1 MNSTIIYNIIDF
13 YLISFYYYFTS
24 RIVFRKRVYI
34 NYYTLLIFVICG
46 VMFCLGKIMLCSLLI
61 IIPSFLVGFI
71 YNKYIFKMKTC
82 TSYLLSLISSFV
94 LAFIVVLFCVLFRF
108 LGISFGGNYLLFL
121 LAKMFYIGITMLITY
136 VITWKVFEKINFS
149 YRNFCYIIVV
159 GIVICLAL
167 LVMVMIMVHENKIC
181 LMLYLALI
189 TMLLLGTL
197 VVDYRE
203 KKNAAWGKRLIE
215 LYEYAKESDAV
226 ITEYRMALHES
237 NNTLLAIKG
246 MLGGNADEIRDYVD
260 NAIKKRRNI
269 TVPKDNFG
277 ALNYIPVPS
286 IRYFLS
292 GKICAMKDIG
302 SSVELFISPEVVK
315 IKDYVGMVDCW
326 NDLYIVLGV
335 VLDNVINSL
344 KEAPDKLCSI
354 QMYLENNILHFEF
367 ANTFN
372 DTANVRKIAKTGYKT
387 KNVNHGVG
395 LSLVDEV
402 LKKKK
407 YYSLETDI
415 VDNFFVQKLKIDLSK
430 IKIKIK

>member
-1 MNSTIIYNIIDF
+1 MNGTIIYNIIDF

-61 IIPSFLVGFI
+61 ILPSFLVGFI

>member
-1 MNSTIIYNIIDF
+1 MNVTIIYNIIDF

-34 NYYTLLIFVICG
+34 NYYSLLIFVICG

-82 TSYLLSLISSFV
+82 TSYLLSLVSSFV

-136 VITWKVFEKINFS
+136 VITWKVFEKITFS
-149 YRNFCYIIVV
+149 YRNFCYIIVI

-189 TMLLLGTL
+189 AMLLLGTL

-292 GKICAMKDIG
+292 GKICAIKDIG

-354 QMYLENNILHFEF
+354 QIYLESTILHFEF

-402 LKKKK
+402 LKKKE

-430 IKIKIK
+430 IKIK

>member
-1 MNSTIIYNIIDF
+1 MNGTIIYNIIDF

-24 RIVFRKRVYI
+24 RIVFRRRVYI

-61 IIPSFLVGFI
+61 ILPSFLVGFI
-71 YNKYIFKMKTC
+71 YNKYTFKMKTC

-94 LAFIVVLFCVLFRF
+94 LAFIVALFCVLFRF

-167 LVMVMIMVHENKIC
+167 LIMVMIMVHENKVC

-189 TMLLLGTL
+189 AMLLLGTL

-246 MLGGNADEIRDYVD
+246 MLGGDVDEIRDYVD

-354 QMYLENNILHFEF
+354 QMYLESTILHFEF

-415 VDNFFVQKLKIDLSK
+415 VDNFFVQKIKIDLSK
-430 IKIKIK
+430 IKIK

>member
-1 MNSTIIYNIIDF
+1 MNGTIIYNIIDF

-24 RIVFRKRVYI
+24 RKVFRKQVYI

-46 VMFCLGKIMLCSLLI
+46 VMFCLGKMMLCSLLI
-61 IIPSFLVGFI
+61 ILPSFLVGFI

-82 TSYLLSLISSFV
+82 ASYLLSLISSFV
-94 LAFIVVLFCVLFRF
+94 LAFIVALFCVLFRF

-149 YRNFCYIIVV
+149 YRNFCYIIVIGV
-159 GIVICLAL
+159 VICLAL

-189 TMLLLGTL
+189 AMLLLGTL

-246 MLGGNADEIRDYVD
+246 MLGGDVDEIRDYVD

-292 GKICAMKDIG
+292 GKICAIKDIG

-430 IKIKIK
+430 IKIK

>member
-1 MNSTIIYNIIDF
+1 MNVTIIYNIIDF
-13 YLISFYYYFTS
+13 YLISFYYYFTN

-34 NYYTLLIFVICG
+34 NYYSLLIFVICG

-94 LAFIVVLFCVLFRF
+94 LAFIVALFCVLFRF

-149 YRNFCYIIVV
+149 YRNFCYIIVI

-167 LVMVMIMVHENKIC
+167 LVMVMIMVHENKVC

-189 TMLLLGTL
+189 AMLLLGTL

-246 MLGGNADEIRDYVD
+246 MLGGDVDEIRDYVD

-292 GKICAMKDIG
+292 GKICAIKDIG

-430 IKIKIK
+430 IKIK

>member
-1 MNSTIIYNIIDF
+1 MNVTIIYNIIDF
-13 YLISFYYYFTS
+13 YLISFYYYFTN

-46 VMFCLGKIMLCSLLI
+46 VMFCLGKIIPCSLLI
-61 IIPSFLVGFI
+61 IIPSFLTGFI

-94 LAFIVVLFCVLFRF
+94 LAFIVALFCVLFRF

-136 VITWKVFEKINFS
+136 VITWKVFEKITFS
-149 YRNFCYIIVV
+149 YRNFCYIIVIGV
-159 GIVICLAL
+159 VICLAL

-189 TMLLLGTL
+189 AMLLLGTL

-246 MLGGNADEIRDYVD
+246 MLGCNADEIRDYVD

-292 GKICAMKDIG
+292 GKICAIKDIG

-354 QMYLENNILHFEF
+354 QIYLESTILHFEF

-402 LKKKK
+402 LKEKK

>member
-1 MNSTIIYNIIDF
+1 MNGTIIYNIIDF

-61 IIPSFLVGFI
+61 ILPSFLVGFI

-82 TSYLLSLISSFV
+82 ASYLLSLISSFV
-94 LAFIVVLFCVLFRF
+94 LAFIVALFCVLFRF

-149 YRNFCYIIVV
+149 YRNFCYIIVIGV
-159 GIVICLAL
+159 VICLAL

-189 TMLLLGTL
+189 AMLLLGTL

-246 MLGGNADEIRDYVD
+246 MLGGDVDEIRDYVD

-387 KNVNHGVG
+387 KNVNHGIG
-395 LSLVDEV
+395 LSLVDDV

-430 IKIKIK
+430 IKIK

>member
-1 MNSTIIYNIIDF
+1 MNGTIIYNIIDF

-61 IIPSFLVGFI
+61 ILPSFLVGFI
-71 YNKYIFKMKTC
+71 YNKYTFKMKTC

-94 LAFIVVLFCVLFRF
+94 LAFIVALFCVLFRF

-167 LVMVMIMVHENKIC
+167 LIMVMIMVHENKVC

-189 TMLLLGTL
+189 AMLLLGTL

-430 IKIKIK
+430 IKIK

>member
-1 MNSTIIYNIIDF
+1 MNGTIIYNIIDF

-61 IIPSFLVGFI
+61 ILPSFLVGFI
-71 YNKYIFKMKTC
+71 YNKYTFKMKTC

-149 YRNFCYIIVV
+149 YRNFCYIIVI

-167 LVMVMIMVHENKIC
+167 LIIVMIMVHENKVC

-189 TMLLLGTL
+189 AMLLLGTL

-246 MLGGNADEIRDYVD
+246 MLGGDVDEIRDYVD

-430 IKIKIK
+430 IKIK

>member
-61 IIPSFLVGFI
+61 ILPSFLVGFI

-82 TSYLLSLISSFV
+82 ASYLLSLISSFV
-94 LAFIVVLFCVLFRF
+94 LAFIVALFCVLFRF

-136 VITWKVFEKINFS
+136 VITWKIFEKITFS
-149 YRNFCYIIVV
+149 YRNFCYIIVI

-189 TMLLLGTL
+189 AMLLLGTL

-292 GKICAMKDIG
+292 GKICAIKDIG

-402 LKKKK
+402 LKEKK

-430 IKIKIK
+430 IKIK

>member
-1 MNSTIIYNIIDF
+1 
-13 YLISFYYYFTS
+13 
-24 RIVFRKRVYI
+24 
-34 NYYTLLIFVICG
+34 
-46 VMFCLGKIMLCSLLI
+46 MFCLGKIMLCSLLI

-136 VITWKVFEKINFS
+136 VITWKVFEKITFS
-149 YRNFCYIIVV
+149 YRNFCYIIVIGV
-159 GIVICLAL
+159 VICLAL

-189 TMLLLGTL
+189 AMLLLGTL

-246 MLGGNADEIRDYVD
+246 MLGGDVDEIRDYVD

-292 GKICAMKDIG
+292 GKICAIKDIG

-430 IKIKIK
+430 IKIK

>member
-1 MNSTIIYNIIDF
+1 MNKTILYNIIDF

-24 RIVFRKRVYI
+24 RKVFRKQVYI

-46 VMFCLGKIMLCSLLI
+46 IMFCLGKMMLCSLLI
-61 IIPSFLVGFI
+61 ILPSFLVGFI

-94 LAFIVVLFCVLFRF
+94 LAFIVALFCVLFRF

-167 LVMVMIMVHENKIC
+167 LIMVMIMVHENKVC

-189 TMLLLGTL
+189 AMLLLGTL

-246 MLGGNADEIRDYVD
+246 MLGGDVDEIRDYVD

-292 GKICAMKDIG
+292 GKICAIKDIG

-387 KNVNHGVG
+387 KNANHGVG

-402 LKKKK
+402 LKEKK

-430 IKIKIK
+430 IKIK

>member
-136 VITWKVFEKINFS
+136 VITWKVFEKITFS
-149 YRNFCYIIVV
+149 YRNFCYIIVIGV
-159 GIVICLAL
+159 VICLAL

-189 TMLLLGTL
+189 AMLLLGTL

-292 GKICAMKDIG
+292 GKICAIKDIG

-354 QMYLENNILHFEF
+354 QMYLESTILHFEF

>member
-1 MNSTIIYNIIDF
+1 MNGTIIYNIIDF

-46 VMFCLGKIMLCSLLI
+46 VMFCLGKIIPCSLLI
-61 IIPSFLVGFI
+61 IIPSFLTGFI

-136 VITWKVFEKINFS
+136 VITCKVFEKITFS
-149 YRNFCYIIVV
+149 YRNFCYIIVIGV
-159 GIVICLAL
+159 VICLAL

-189 TMLLLGTL
+189 AMLLLGTL

-246 MLGGNADEIRDYVD
+246 MLGGDVGEIRDYVD

-292 GKICAMKDIG
+292 GKICAIKDIG

-354 QMYLENNILHFEF
+354 QIYLESTILHFEF

-387 KNVNHGVG
+387 KNVNHGIG

-402 LKKKK
+402 LKEKK

-430 IKIKIK
+430 IKIK

>member
-1 MNSTIIYNIIDF
+1 MNGTIIYNIIDF

-246 MLGGNADEIRDYVD
+246 MLGGDVDGIRDYVD

-430 IKIKIK
+430 IKIK

>member
-1 MNSTIIYNIIDF
+1 MNGTIIYNIIDF

-46 VMFCLGKIMLCSLLI
+46 IMFCLGKMMLCSLLI
-61 IIPSFLVGFI
+61 ILPSFLVGFI

-136 VITWKVFEKINFS
+136 VITWKVFEKITFS
-149 YRNFCYIIVV
+149 YRNFCYIIVIGV
-159 GIVICLAL
+159 VICLAL

-189 TMLLLGTL
+189 AMLLLGTL

-246 MLGGNADEIRDYVD
+246 MLGGDVDEIRDYVD

-292 GKICAMKDIG
+292 GKICAIKDIG

-354 QMYLENNILHFEF
+354 QMYLESTILHFEF

-387 KNVNHGVG
+387 KNANHGVG

-402 LKKKK
+402 LKEKK

-430 IKIKIK
+430 IKIK

>member
-1 MNSTIIYNIIDF
+1 MNGTIIYNIIDF

-24 RIVFRKRVYI
+24 RKVFRKQVYI

-46 VMFCLGKIMLCSLLI
+46 IMFCLGKIMLCSLLI
-61 IIPSFLVGFI
+61 ILPSFLVGFI
-71 YNKYIFKMKTC
+71 YNKYTFKMKTC

-94 LAFIVVLFCVLFRF
+94 LAFIVALFCVLFRF

-167 LVMVMIMVHENKIC
+167 LVMVMIMVHENKVC

-189 TMLLLGTL
+189 AMLLLGTL

-246 MLGGNADEIRDYVD
+246 MLGGDVDEIRDYVD

-292 GKICAMKDIG
+292 GKICAIKDIG
-302 SSVELFISPEVVK
+302 SSVELFISPEIVK

-387 KNVNHGVG
+387 KNANHGVG
-395 LSLVDEV
+395 LSLVDDV

-430 IKIKIK
+430 IKIK

>member
-1 MNSTIIYNIIDF
+1 MKETIIYNIIDF

-46 VMFCLGKIMLCSLLI
+46 VMFCFGKIMLCSLLI
-61 IIPSFLVGFI
+61 IIPSFLTGFI
-71 YNKYIFKMKTC
+71 YNKYIFRMKTC
-82 TSYLLSLISSFV
+82 TSYILSLISSFV
-94 LAFIVVLFCVLFRF
+94 LAFIVALFCVLFRF

-121 LAKMFYIGITMLITY
+121 LAKMFFIGITMLITY

-149 YRNFCYIIVV
+149 YRNFCYIIVI
-159 GIVICLAL
+159 GIVVCLAL
-167 LVMVMIMVHENKIC
+167 LVMVMIMVHDNKVC

-189 TMLLLGTL
+189 ALLLLGTL
-197 VVDYRE
+197 IVDNRE
-203 KKNAAWGKRLIE
+203 KKMATWGKRLDE

-246 MLGGNADEIRDYVD
+246 MLGGNVDEIRDYVD

-269 TVPKDNFG
+269 TVPKDNYG

-286 IRYFLS
+286 IRYFLN
-292 GKICAMKDIG
+292 GKICAIKDIG

-335 VLDNVINSL
+335 VLDNLINSL

-354 QMYLENNILHFEF
+354 QMYLENTILHFEF

-372 DTANVRKIAKTGYKT
+372 DSANVRKMAKTGYKT

-402 LKKKK
+402 LKEKK

-430 IKIKIK
+430 IKIK

>member
-1 MNSTIIYNIIDF
+1 MKETIIYNIIDF

-46 VMFCLGKIMLCSLLI
+46 VMFCFGKIMLCSLLI
-61 IIPSFLVGFI
+61 IIPSFLTGFI
-71 YNKYIFKMKTC
+71 YNKYIFRMKTC
-82 TSYLLSLISSFV
+82 TSYILSLISSFV
-94 LAFIVVLFCVLFRF
+94 LAFIVALFCVLFRF

-121 LAKMFYIGITMLITY
+121 LAKMFFIGITMLITY

-149 YRNFCYIIVV
+149 YRNFCYIIVI
-159 GIVICLAL
+159 GIVVCLAL
-167 LVMVMIMVHENKIC
+167 LVMVMIMVHDNKVC

-189 TMLLLGTL
+189 ALLLLGTL
-197 VVDYRE
+197 IVDNRE
-203 KKNAAWGKRLIE
+203 KKMATWGKRLDE

-246 MLGGNADEIRDYVD
+246 MLGGDVDEIRDYVD

-269 TVPKDNFG
+269 TVPKDNYG

-286 IRYFLS
+286 IRYFLN
-292 GKICAMKDIG
+292 GKICAIKDIG

-335 VLDNVINSL
+335 VLDNLINSL

-354 QMYLENNILHFEF
+354 QMYLENTILHFEF

-372 DTANVRKIAKTGYKT
+372 DSANVRKIAKTGYKT

-402 LKKKK
+402 LKEKK

-430 IKIKIK
+430 IKIK

>member
-1 MNSTIIYNIIDF
+1 MNVTIIYNIIDF

-24 RIVFRKRVYI
+24 RKVFRKQVYI

-61 IIPSFLVGFI
+61 ILPSFLVGFI

-82 TSYLLSLISSFV
+82 ASYLLSLISSFV
-94 LAFIVVLFCVLFRF
+94 LAFIVALFCVLFRF

-149 YRNFCYIIVV
+149 YRNFCYIIVI

-167 LVMVMIMVHENKIC
+167 LVMVMIMVHENKVC

-189 TMLLLGTL
+189 AMLLLGTL

-246 MLGGNADEIRDYVD
+246 MLGGDVDEIRDYVD

-292 GKICAMKDIG
+292 GKICAIKDIG

-387 KNVNHGVG
+387 KNANHGVG

-402 LKKKK
+402 LKEKK

-430 IKIKIK
+430 IKIK

>member
-1 MNSTIIYNIIDF
+1 MNVTIIYNIIDF

-24 RIVFRKRVYI
+24 RKVFRKQVYI

-46 VMFCLGKIMLCSLLI
+46 IMFCLGKMMLCSLLI
-61 IIPSFLVGFI
+61 ILPSFLVGFI

-82 TSYLLSLISSFV
+82 ASYLLSLISSFV
-94 LAFIVVLFCVLFRF
+94 LAFIVALFCVLFRF

-136 VITWKVFEKINFS
+136 VITWKVFEKITFS
-149 YRNFCYIIVV
+149 YRNFCYIIVIGV
-159 GIVICLAL
+159 VICLAL

-189 TMLLLGTL
+189 AMLLLGTL

-246 MLGGNADEIRDYVD
+246 MLGGDVDEIRDYVD

-315 IKDYVGMVDCW
+315 IKDYVGIVDCW

-430 IKIKIK
+430 IKIK

>member
-430 IKIKIK
+430 IKIK

>member
-1 MNSTIIYNIIDF
+1 MNETIIYNIINF

-46 VMFCLGKIMLCSLLI
+46 VMFCFGKIMLCSLLI
-61 IIPSFLVGFI
+61 IIPSFLTGFI
-71 YNKYIFKMKTC
+71 YNKYIFRMKTC
-82 TSYLLSLISSFV
+82 TSYILSLISSFV
-94 LAFIVVLFCVLFRF
+94 LAFIVALFCVLFRF

-121 LAKMFYIGITMLITY
+121 LAKMFFIGITMLITY

-167 LVMVMIMVHENKIC
+167 LIMVMIMVHENKIC

-189 TMLLLGTL
+189 AMLLLGTL
-197 VVDYRE
+197 IVDNRE
-203 KKNAAWGKRLIE
+203 KKIATWGKRLDE

-246 MLGGNADEIRDYVD
+246 MLGGDVGEIRDYVD

-292 GKICAMKDIG
+292 GKICAIKDIG
-302 SSVELFISPEVVK
+302 SSVELFISPEVVE

-402 LKKKK
+402 LKEKK

-430 IKIKIK
+430 IKIK

>member
-1 MNSTIIYNIIDF
+1 MNVTIIYNIIDF
-13 YLISFYYYFTS
+13 YLISFYYYFTN

-61 IIPSFLVGFI
+61 ILPSFLVGFI

-149 YRNFCYIIVV
+149 YRNFCYIIVI

-167 LVMVMIMVHENKIC
+167 LIIVMIMVHENKVC

-189 TMLLLGTL
+189 AMLLLGTL

-246 MLGGNADEIRDYVD
+246 MLGGDVDEIRDYVD

-430 IKIKIK
+430 IKIK

>member
-1 MNSTIIYNIIDF
+1 MNVTIIYNIIDF
-13 YLISFYYYFTS
+13 YLISFYYYFTN

-34 NYYTLLIFVICG
+34 NYYSLLIFVICG

-136 VITWKVFEKINFS
+136 VITWKVFGKITFS
-149 YRNFCYIIVV
+149 YRNFCYIIVIGV
-159 GIVICLAL
+159 VICLAL

-189 TMLLLGTL
+189 AMLLLGTL

-292 GKICAMKDIG
+292 GKICAIKDIG

-315 IKDYVGMVDCW
+315 IKDCVGMVDCW

-402 LKKKK
+402 LKKKE

-430 IKIKIK
+430 IKIK

>member
-1 MNSTIIYNIIDF
+1 MKETIIYSIIDF
-13 YLISFYYYFTS
+13 YLISFYYYITS
-24 RIVFRKRVYI
+24 RKVFRKQVYI

-46 VMFCLGKIMLCSLLI
+46 IMFCFGKIMLCKLLI
-61 IIPSFLVGFI
+61 IIPSFITGFI
-71 YNKYIFKMKTC
+71 YNKYIFRMKTC
-82 TSYLLSLISSFV
+82 SSYILSLISSFV
-94 LAFIVVLFCVLFRF
+94 LAFIVALFCVLFRF
-108 LGISFGGNYLLFL
+108 LGINFANNYLMFL
-121 LAKMFYIGITMLITY
+121 LVKMLFIGLTIFITY
-136 VITWKVFEKINFS
+136 MLMWKVFEKINFS

-159 GIVICLAL
+159 GTVICLAL
-167 LVMVMIMVHENKIC
+167 LVIVMIMVHDNKIC

-189 TMLLLGTL
+189 ALLLLGTL
-197 VVDYRE
+197 FVDYRE
-203 KKNAAWGKRLIE
+203 KKIASWGKCLIE

-246 MLGGNADEIRDYVD
+246 MLGGNVDEIRDYVD

-269 TVPKDNFG
+269 TVPKDNYG

-292 GKICAMKDIG
+292 GKICAIKDIG
-302 SSVELFISPEVVK
+302 SNVELFISPEVVK
-315 IKDYVGMVDCW
+315 IKDYVGMIDCW

-335 VLDNVINSL
+335 VLDNLINSL

-354 QMYLENNILHFEF
+354 QMYLENAILHFEF

-372 DTANVRKIAKTGYKT
+372 DTADVRKIAKTGYKT
-387 KNVNHGVG
+387 KKVNHGVG

-402 LKKKK
+402 LRKKKN
-407 YYSLETDI
+407 YCLETDI

-430 IKIKIK
+430 IKIK

>member
-1 MNSTIIYNIIDF
+1 MNGTIIYNIIDF

-61 IIPSFLVGFI
+61 ILPSFLVGFI
-71 YNKYIFKMKTC
+71 YNKYTFKMKTC

-149 YRNFCYIIVV
+149 YRNFCYIIVI

-167 LVMVMIMVHENKIC
+167 LVMVMIMVHENKVC

-189 TMLLLGTL
+189 AMLLLGTL

-246 MLGGNADEIRDYVD
+246 MLGGDVDEIRDYVD

-430 IKIKIK
+430 IKIK

>member
-1 MNSTIIYNIIDF
+1 MNGTIIYNIIDF

-46 VMFCLGKIMLCSLLI
+46 IMFCLGKIMLCSLLI
-61 IIPSFLVGFI
+61 ILPSFLVGFI

-82 TSYLLSLISSFV
+82 ASYLLSLISSFV
-94 LAFIVVLFCVLFRF
+94 LAFIVALFCVLFRF

-167 LVMVMIMVHENKIC
+167 LVMVMIMVHENKVC

-189 TMLLLGTL
+189 AMLLLGTL

-246 MLGGNADEIRDYVD
+246 MLGGDVDEIRDYVD

-292 GKICAMKDIG
+292 GKICAIKDIG
-302 SSVELFISPEVVK
+302 SSVELFISPEIVK

-354 QMYLENNILHFEF
+354 QMYLENDILHFEF

-387 KNVNHGVG
+387 KNANHGVG

-402 LKKKK
+402 LKEKK

-430 IKIKIK
+430 IRIK

>member
-1 MNSTIIYNIIDF
+1 MNVTIIYNIIDF
-13 YLISFYYYFTS
+13 YLISFYYYFTN

-94 LAFIVVLFCVLFRF
+94 LAFIVALFCVLFRF

-189 TMLLLGTL
+189 AMLLLGTL

-203 KKNAAWGKRLIE
+203 KKNAAWGKGLIE

-246 MLGGNADEIRDYVD
+246 MLGGDVDEIRDYVD

-292 GKICAMKDIG
+292 GKICAIKDIG

-387 KNVNHGVG
+387 KNVNHGIG
-395 LSLVDEV
+395 LSLVDDV

-430 IKIKIK
+430 IKIK

>member
-61 IIPSFLVGFI
+61 ILPSFLVGFI

-136 VITWKVFEKINFS
+136 VITWKVFEKITFS
-149 YRNFCYIIVV
+149 YRNFCYIIVIGV
-159 GIVICLAL
+159 VICLAL

-189 TMLLLGTL
+189 AMLLLGTL

-292 GKICAMKDIG
+292 GKICAIKDIG

-354 QMYLENNILHFEF
+354 QIYLESTILHFEF

-402 LKKKK
+402 LKEKK

>member
-1 MNSTIIYNIIDF
+1 MNGTIIYNIIDF

-61 IIPSFLVGFI
+61 ILPSFLVGFI
-71 YNKYIFKMKTC
+71 YNKYTFKMKTC

-94 LAFIVVLFCVLFRF
+94 LAFIVALFCVLFRF

-149 YRNFCYIIVV
+149 YRNFCYIIVI

-167 LVMVMIMVHENKIC
+167 LVMVMIMVHENKVC

-189 TMLLLGTL
+189 AMLLLGTL

-246 MLGGNADEIRDYVD
+246 MLGGDVDEIRDYVD

-269 TVPKDNFG
+269 TVPKDNFC

-354 QMYLENNILHFEF
+354 QMYLESTILHFEF

-430 IKIKIK
+430 IKFK

>member
-1 MNSTIIYNIIDF
+1 MNVTIIYNIIDF
-13 YLISFYYYFTS
+13 YLISFYYYFTN

-34 NYYTLLIFVICG
+34 NYYSLLIFVICG

-94 LAFIVVLFCVLFRF
+94 LAFIVALFCVLFRF

-136 VITWKVFEKINFS
+136 VITWKVFEKITFS
-149 YRNFCYIIVV
+149 YRNFCYIIVI

-189 TMLLLGTL
+189 AMLLLGTL
-197 VVDYRE
+197 VVNYRE

-246 MLGGNADEIRDYVD
+246 MLGGDVDEIRDYVD

-292 GKICAMKDIG
+292 GKICAIKDIG

-430 IKIKIK
+430 IKIK

>member
-46 VMFCLGKIMLCSLLI
+46 VMFCLGKIMPCSLLI
-61 IIPSFLVGFI
+61 IIPSFLTGFI

-94 LAFIVVLFCVLFRF
+94 LAFIVALFCVLFRF

-136 VITWKVFEKINFS
+136 VITWKVFGKITFS
-149 YRNFCYIIVV
+149 YCNFCYIIVIGV
-159 GIVICLAL
+159 VICLAL

-189 TMLLLGTL
+189 AMLLLGTL

-292 GKICAMKDIG
+292 GKICAIKDIG

-354 QMYLENNILHFEF
+354 QIYLESTILHFEF

-402 LKKKK
+402 LKEKK

-430 IKIKIK
+430 IKIK

>member
-1 MNSTIIYNIIDF
+1 MNITIIYNIIDF

-136 VITWKVFEKINFS
+136 VITWKIFEKITFS
-149 YRNFCYIIVV
+149 YRNFCYIIVI

-189 TMLLLGTL
+189 AMLLLGTL

-292 GKICAMKDIG
+292 GKICAIKDIG

-354 QMYLENNILHFEF
+354 QIYLESTILHFEF

-402 LKKKK
+402 LKEKK

-430 IKIKIK
+430 IKIK

>member
-1 MNSTIIYNIIDF
+1 MNGTIIYNIIDF
-13 YLISFYYYFTS
+13 YLISFYYYFTN

-34 NYYTLLIFVICG
+34 NYYSLLIFVICG

-136 VITWKVFEKINFS
+136 VITWKVFEKITFS
-149 YRNFCYIIVV
+149 YRNFCYIIVIGV
-159 GIVICLAL
+159 VICLAL

-189 TMLLLGTL
+189 AMLLLGTL

-246 MLGGNADEIRDYVD
+246 MLGGDVDEIRDYVD

-387 KNVNHGVG
+387 KNVNHGIG
-395 LSLVDEV
+395 LSLVDDV

-430 IKIKIK
+430 IKIK

>member
-1 MNSTIIYNIIDF
+1 MNGTIIYNIIDF

-24 RIVFRKRVYI
+24 RKVFRKQVYI

-46 VMFCLGKIMLCSLLI
+46 VMFCLGKMMLCSLLI
-61 IIPSFLVGFI
+61 ILPSFLVGFI

-82 TSYLLSLISSFV
+82 ASYLLSLISSFV
-94 LAFIVVLFCVLFRF
+94 LAFIVALFCVLFRF

-167 LVMVMIMVHENKIC
+167 LIMVMIMVHENKVC

-189 TMLLLGTL
+189 AMLLLGTL

-246 MLGGNADEIRDYVD
+246 MLGGDVDEIRDYVD

-430 IKIKIK
+430 IKIK

>member
-1 MNSTIIYNIIDF
+1 MNETIIYNIIDF

-24 RIVFRKRVYI
+24 RVVFRKRVYI

-61 IIPSFLVGFI
+61 ILPSFLVGFI

-94 LAFIVVLFCVLFRF
+94 LAFIVALFCVLFRF

-167 LVMVMIMVHENKIC
+167 LIMVMIMVHENKVC

-189 TMLLLGTL
+189 AMLLLGTL

-246 MLGGNADEIRDYVD
+246 MLGGDVDEIRDYVD

-292 GKICAMKDIG
+292 GKICAIKDIG

-354 QMYLENNILHFEF
+354 QMYLENTILHFEF

-372 DTANVRKIAKTGYKT
+372 DTENVRKIAKTGYKT
-387 KNVNHGVG
+387 KKVNHGVG

-402 LKKKK
+402 LKEKK

-430 IKIKIK
+430 IKIK

>member
-1 MNSTIIYNIIDF
+1 MNVTIIYNIIDF
-13 YLISFYYYFTS
+13 YLISFYYYFTN

-82 TSYLLSLISSFV
+82 ASYLLSLISSFV

-167 LVMVMIMVHENKIC
+167 LVMVMIMVHENKLC

-189 TMLLLGTL
+189 AMLLLGTL

-387 KNVNHGVG
+387 KNVNHGIG

-430 IKIKIK
+430 IKIK